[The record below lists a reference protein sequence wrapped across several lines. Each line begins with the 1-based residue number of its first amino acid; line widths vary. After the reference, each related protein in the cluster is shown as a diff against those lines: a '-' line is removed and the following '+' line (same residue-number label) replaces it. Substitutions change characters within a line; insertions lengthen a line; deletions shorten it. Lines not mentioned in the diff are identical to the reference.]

1 MALSFPAT
9 AFGDPFDLHS
19 LPLPRPADGYA
30 VQRLDH
36 DQLLDRS
43 SQAFLPVR
51 DRALD
56 ALFAS
61 FVEAHTAASEWLC
74 AHGLSSETHPLAIV
88 PAAFDPVLQRH
99 ILIYGVLRTQP

>member
-1 MALSFPAT
+1 MALSFPVT

-36 DQLLDRS
+36 DQLLDRAS
-43 SQAFLPVR
+43 RAFLPIR
-51 DRALD
+51 DTTLD
-56 ALFAS
+56 ALFPS
-61 FVEAHTAASEWLC
+61 FFEAHAAASEWLC
-74 AHGLSSETHPLAIV
+74 ARGANSETHPLAIV

-99 ILIYGVLRTQP
+99 ILIYGVLRTRP

>member
-9 AFGDPFDLHS
+9 AFGDPFDLHN

-51 DRALD
+51 DTALD

-74 AHGLSSETHPLAIV
+74 AQGLSSETHPLAIV